1 MTTWCKRCGADDVAK
16 VGGAGS
22 DVTSFERWT
31 CKTCGHAWS
40 CNTPENACA
49 HGVEVWTCEACESKC
64 RSYGTCRCDGADS
77 ELLDDDGVWV
87 DTGVPSPSKT
97 GNAQ

>member
-1 MTTWCKRCGADDVAK
+1 MTTWCKRCGAADVAK

-31 CKTCGHAWS
+31 CKKCGHAWS
-40 CNTPENACA
+40 CNIPENACA

-64 RSYGTCRCDGADS
+64 RSYGTCRCDGAEGVS
-77 ELLDDDGVWV
+77 ES
-87 DTGVPSPSKT
+87 SPPRVV
-97 GNAQ
+97 